1 MLVEHILFSYC
12 DQQIVSNGIFLQI
25 SCTGIYLG
33 CLDVP
38 ALINR
43 DKHPIICSRQGD
55 LYHVLTPPLIP

>member
-1 MLVEHILFSYC
+1 MLFSYC

-38 ALINR
+38 ALMNS
-43 DKHPIICSRQGD
+43 DKHPSCSRTKTSVSRTD
-55 LYHVLTPPLIP
+55 TSIDSMRA